1 MIEGPNQD
9 WSRLVVRTGL
19 TTLVICLV
27 AFWFWAFFLAPSGN
41 PDRIE
46 DRVWA
51 STAEDLCA
59 EFRLNIQDLP
69 LASTATSPS
78 ERADM
83 IDGITVLL
91 NSLVTSLESLDGG
104 TQDDR
109 FLIESWIYDWHIYIR
124 DRNNYAEELRTEG
137 DVAPLLTSLPSG
149 SGSHLD
155 RQNVF
160 ARVND
165 LDSCLDPGDF

>member
-1 MIEGPNQD
+1 MIESPNQD
-9 WSRLVVRTGL
+9 WSRSVVRLGL
-19 TTLVICLV
+19 STLVICLI

-51 STAEDLCA
+51 SNAENLCA
-59 EFRLNIQDLP
+59 EFRLTIQDLP
-69 LASTATSPS
+69 LASTATTPNA
-78 ERADM
+78 RANM
-83 IDGITVLL
+83 IDEITVLVG
-91 NSLVTSLESLDGG
+91 SLVNSLESLCGG
-104 TQDDR
+104 TEDDR
-109 FLIESWIYDWHIYIR
+109 FLIESWIYDWRIYIQ

-155 RQNVF
+155 RQNGF

>member
-1 MIEGPNQD
+1 MIESPNQD

-91 NSLVTSLESLDGG
+91 NSLVASIESLDGG
-104 TQDDR
+104 TEDDR
-109 FLIESWIYDWHIYIR
+109 FLIESWIYDWRIYIQ
-124 DRNNYAEELRTEG
+124 DRNNYCLLYTSPSPRDRTR
-137 DVAPLLTSLPSG
+137 SRMPS
-149 SGSHLD
+149 S
-155 RQNVF
+155 
-160 ARVND
+160 A
-165 LDSCLDPGDF
+165 